1 MLNSDLL
8 SVLFSKFKGLSMS
21 GTSSKIRKLMV
32 QAISDYS
39 MLSDGDRIMVCVS
52 GGKDS
57 TVLLYMLNEIR
68 KKSKINFNVDGV
80 MLDQKQPGFDAGK
93 YCEWVAKQG
102 LNLKIISE
110 DTYSI
115 VKEKIP
121 EGKTYC
127 SLCSR
132 LRRGV
137 LYKYAFD
144 NGYTKMAL
152 GHHRDDL
159 NQTLIMNLFFAG
171 KVAGMPPKLL
181 SDDKRNVVI
190 RPLSYV
196 PEDFIIEFQKEIA
209 MPVIPCNLCGSQDG
223 LQRQKVKELLR
234 NLESEN
240 PNLANTLLNAQ
251 KNIRISQMLDKSL
264 WDFSILDQEID
275 RLV

>member
-1 MLNSDLL
+1 
-8 SVLFSKFKGLSMS
+8 
-21 GTSSKIRKLMV
+21 MV
-32 QAISDYS
+32 QAINEYD
-39 MLSDGDRIMVCVS
+39 MLQHGDRIMVCVS

-57 TVLLYMLNEIR
+57 TILFYMLNEIR
-68 KKSKINFNVDGV
+68 KKSKINFTVDGV
-80 MLDQKQPGFDAGK
+80 MLDQKQPGFNPGK
-93 YCEWVAKQG
+93 YCEWVANQG

-115 VKEKIP
+115 VKEKLP

-137 LYKYAFD
+137 LYNYAHD

-159 NQTLIMNLFFAG
+159 NQTLMMNLFFAG

-190 RPLSYV
+190 RPLSFV
-196 PEDFIIEFQKEIA
+196 SEDLIVEFQNEID

-223 LQRQKVKELLR
+223 LQRQKIKDLLK
-234 NLESEN
+234 NMETDI
-240 PNLANTLLNAQ
+240 PNLANTMLNAQ

-264 WDFSILDQEID
+264 WDFTILDKEVD
-275 RLV
+275 SLV

>member
-1 MLNSDLL
+1 MADSAI
-8 SVLFSKFKGLSMS
+8 
-21 GTSSKIRKLMV
+21 KIRKLMV
-32 QAISDYS
+32 QAINEYD
-39 MLSDGDRIMVCVS
+39 MLQDGDRIMVCVS

-57 TVLLYMLNEIR
+57 TILFYLLNEIR
-68 KKSKINFNVDGV
+68 KKSKIDFSVDGV
-80 MLDQKQPGFDAGK
+80 MLDQKQPGFNPGK
-93 YCEWVAKQG
+93 YCEWIAKQG
-102 LNLKIISE
+102 LSLKIIAE

-115 VKEKIP
+115 VKEKLP

-137 LYKYAFD
+137 LYNYAHE

-159 NQTLIMNLFFAG
+159 NQTLMKNLFFAG

-190 RPLSYV
+190 RPLSFV
-196 PEDFIIEFQKEIA
+196 PEDLIVEFQNEID

-223 LQRQKVKELLR
+223 LQRQKIKDLLK
-234 NLESEN
+234 NLESDV
-240 PNLANTLLNAQ
+240 PNLANTMLNAQ

-264 WDFSILDQEID
+264 WDFTILDQEVD
-275 RLV
+275 SLV